1 MRLIAPICASWH
13 RASRLWRVWWGRLR
27 RDRAAFGLVLLLT
40 LGVFEPL
47 VCIIHC
53 QVWLPFALRSYF
65 AAQHQHH
72 NHTAGMAAT
81 PGGPLVSASL
91 GVGAAPL
98 LGQSWCFMDGG
109 HSNAPGQLPG
119 PPPSPIHEMIPAFT
133 LLFGVVLFIIAYL
146 TAPPLGPPRVFVPIP
161 LRPPIPIAG

>member
-1 MRLIAPICASWH
+1 VW
-13 RASRLWRVWWGRLR
+13 RARLR
-27 RDRAAFGLVLLLT
+27 RDRAAIALLLLLT

-47 VCIIHC
+47 ICIIHC

-72 NHTAGMAAT
+72 NHTAGIAAT
-81 PGGPLVSASL
+81 PGAPLVSASL

-109 HSNAPGQLPG
+109 HGNAPGQLPG
-119 PPPSPIHEMIPAFT
+119 PPPSPIHEMIPVLT
-133 LLFGVVLFIIAYL
+133 LLFGVVLFMIKYL

-161 LRPPIPIAG
+161 LRPPIRMAG